1 MELITGHAGEN
12 HISSDDD
19 AAKYAALLGSGGY
32 VMDNG
37 VNFAYTVESN
47 NLITLAE
54 GEAIFQG
61 RHARTKPT
69 ERENCVIENG
79 TQSQNRYDLI
89 GIMYTN
95 NSGVESASVT
105 VIKGTPGTTGT
116 DPAYPTG
123 DIEGG
128 ATEHFMPLYRVVLN
142 GLNVE
147 RVERLFNI
155 RYKFPIF
162 LPPGTSEP
170 TAAMAPTDDI
180 YVYFQKVNE

>member
-37 VNFAYTVESN
+37 VNFAHTIESN

-79 TQSQNRYDLI
+79 SQSLNRYDLI
-89 GIMYTN
+89 GIMYLNTE
-95 NSGVESASVT
+95 GIESAAVT
-105 VIKGTPGTTGT
+105 VIKGTPGTIGT
-116 DPAYPTG
+116 DPEYPTG
-123 DIEGG
+123 NIENG

-142 GLNVE
+142 GLNIE
-147 RVERLFNI
+147 RVDRMFNI

-170 TAAMAPTDDI
+170 TADMAPTDDI
-180 YVYFQKVNE
+180 YVYFQIVNE